1 MAALDEQNAGVL
13 IVQLDG
19 VTPYQGDG
27 RLLDASDIANK
38 LEDKKDDGCFIM

>member
-27 RLLDASDIANK
+27 RLLDANDIASK
-38 LEDKKDDGCFIM
+38 LDKKDDGCYIM